1 MPRALVWCPINNFAK
16 ALELCEDGVGARGP
30 REGRVMEIVTGDVGV
45 DFLHQL
51 ADAAE
56 RPAPN
61 CLLSDEA
68 EPALHLI
75 EPTGV
80 GRGVMDVVARPARQ
94 PSLNLG
100 MLVGAVVVRH
110 QMDVEPGRN
119 AAVEVIKKRE
129 KFLVAMARLAQGN
142 HFAIKGSEC
151 REQGGRAG
159 AVVIVRYPF

>member
-1 MPRALVWCPINNFAK
+1 M
-16 ALELCEDGVGARGP
+16 
-30 REGRVMEIVTGDVGV
+30 MEIVTGDVGV

-56 RPAPN
+56 RSAPN

-80 GRGVMDVVARPARQ
+80 GRGVMDVVARPRQ

-100 MLVGAVVVRH
+100 MLVGAVVARH

-142 HFAIKGSEC
+142 HFAIKGIAC
-151 REQGGRAG
+151 RDQGGSAV
-159 AVVIVRYPF
+159 AVVIVSYSFEIAQSHRQGRCGTLPRPDLDL